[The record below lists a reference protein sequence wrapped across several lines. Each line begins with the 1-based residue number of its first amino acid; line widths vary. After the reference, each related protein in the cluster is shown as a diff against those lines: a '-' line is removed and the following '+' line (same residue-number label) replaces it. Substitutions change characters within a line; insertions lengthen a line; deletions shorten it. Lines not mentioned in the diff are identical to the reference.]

1 MVSCLA
7 QLLLDPQT
15 RTRAGFERLVQREWV
30 LLGHPFQ
37 ERIGLVQAPE
47 GKKVRG
53 RATAL
58 GGREVGSSG
67 LAVVRRSGMGGGRVV
82 DGWWLVVGL
91 TTGVGVGVH

>member
-58 GGREVGSSG
+58 GGGCEVWARGWQWS
-67 LAVVRRSGMGGGRVV
+67 GGREWEVI
-82 DGWWLVVGL
+82 G
-91 TTGVGVGVH
+91 